1 MKGEKNLGISK
12 YMNESKCLAKIN
24 LVTPGKRLGL
34 STGRDLVFPVFSEFL
49 LAIYNQEVLVPMR
62 KVKEG

>member
-1 MKGEKNLGISK
+1 
-12 YMNESKCLAKIN
+12 MNESKCLAKIN

-49 LAIYNQEVLVPMR
+49 LAIYNQEVLAPMR
-62 KVKEG
+62 KMKEG